1 MHQAPFATGP
11 RAGDPVPCGA
21 CKDLTPFRGG
31 HYAPS
36 SELCLACSLPPSEP
50 EPVLYRADWE

>member
-1 MHQAPFATGP
+1 MSDARIAIGL

-21 CKDLTPFRGG
+21 CKQLTPFRGG

-36 SELCLACSLPPSEP
+36 SELCVECSYPPRESDSTR
-50 EPVLYRADWE
+50 VMADWE